1 MGGLRAC
8 THYSVRGTFAGQ
20 KRVLGPLKRAIE
32 RVVSDRVESGR
43 KSTLQSV
50 STHHSHLS
58 SPRSFILGEG
68 FGWSIGLLETGS
80 CAIAASC
87 LPSAG

>member
-1 MGGLRAC
+1 MGGLLAC
-8 THYSVRGTFAGQ
+8 MHYCVRGTFAGQ
-20 KRVLGPLKRAIE
+20 KRVLDPLKRAIE

-43 KSTLQSV
+43 ESTLQSG

-58 SPRSFILGEG
+58 SPRSFIPGGG

-87 LPSAG
+87 LLSAG